1 MILSVVMLGAAGVA
15 LALSVVL
22 GLRGLRERRAADSFA
37 ERAVVTVADVV
48 PA

>member
-22 GLRGLRERRAADSFA
+22 GLRGGAKGEGGEAGENHTHGRVLRLLSL
-37 ERAVVTVADVV
+37 
-48 PA
+48 